1 MMKQNLGM
9 KGCRILVEGSN
20 MPYTPEAVDILKQ
33 ANVIIA
39 PAMAAGAGGVVAGE
53 IELNHECNNVMH
65 WSPEDFESKLQEAM
79 KQTFNRALKAAN
91 DFGYQKESPEALL
104 HGAVIS
110 ALLAIAQAMTDQGC
124 V

>member
-1 MMKQNLGM
+1 MLGRSTMMKQNLGM

-39 PAMAAGAGGVVAGE
+39 PAMAAGAGG
-53 IELNHECNNVMH
+53 
-65 WSPEDFESKLQEAM
+65 EAM